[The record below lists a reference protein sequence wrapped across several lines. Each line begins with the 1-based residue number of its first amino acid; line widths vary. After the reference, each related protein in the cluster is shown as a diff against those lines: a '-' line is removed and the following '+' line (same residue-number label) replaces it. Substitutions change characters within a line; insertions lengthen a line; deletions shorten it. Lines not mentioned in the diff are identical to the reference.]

1 VQEDGFREPVTPVSL
16 KVTAPVGLVGVPD
29 VSATVTVQ
37 VVLAPTTTV
46 EGLQLTE
53 VELVRRP
60 DVMIGFHATPFK
72 SDVVELVSLLTTPF
86 E

>member
-1 VQEDGFREPVTPVSL
+1 L

-37 VVLAPTTTV
+37 VVLAATITV

-53 VELVRRP
+53 VELVRGP
-60 DVMIGFHATPFK
+60 DVMIGFHPTPFK